1 MTVSRSDKR
10 RRTPPERVGSVV
22 DAILDDLGIADKVQ
36 RARAVADWEKSVGP
50 HIARVAGATR
60 VRGRTLFVEVES
72 AAWINEL
79 NMMRRQLLE
88 QLNAGRQQNRIE
100 KIVFVQADGSR
111 PGSTRGSDG

>member
-1 MTVSRSDKR
+1 MTVSKR
-10 RRTPPERVGSVV
+10 GKRQRKPPERVGSVV
-22 DAILDDLGIADKVQ
+22 DAILDELGIANKVE
-36 RARAVADWEKSVGP
+36 RARAVADWEKIVGP

-79 NMMRRQLLE
+79 NMMRRRLLK
-88 QLNAGRQQNRIE
+88 QLNAGKQQGRIE

-111 PGSTRGSDG
+111 PGSPRGSDG